1 MRIAVIATILLVVF
15 AGCSPKVGSEKW
27 CANMKEKPSDEWT
40 IKETKDYATHCIFK

>member
-27 CANMKEKPSDEWT
+27 DVKSAKWD
-40 IKETKDYATHCIFK
+40 F